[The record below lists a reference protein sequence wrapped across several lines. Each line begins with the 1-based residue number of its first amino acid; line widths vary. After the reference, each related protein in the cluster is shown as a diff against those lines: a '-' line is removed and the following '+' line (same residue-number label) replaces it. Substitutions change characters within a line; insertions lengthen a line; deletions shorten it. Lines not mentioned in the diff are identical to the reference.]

1 MKGDRELA
9 NLRQKY
15 YGLFVKLFWKEPDS
29 EFLLSLLDGIAERE
43 KGSARSSPLISEGWK
58 EVRHYLEKR
67 GADEVEYEF
76 VQLFLGPHQ
85 PDIMPYESYYLSG
98 RVFQVPLAA
107 VRGFMK
113 EVGLLKKEGQL
124 PEPEDTLGFEL
135 EIMNWLVVKQ
145 TSSED
150 TETEE
155 QWLEKQARFLKE
167 HLLVW
172 APACAQEIESAP
184 HAEFYKGAGKLLR
197 GFLELEK
204 QLFHDRG
211 PEKIESLETLRK
223 RYGSR
228 KEWKGPLFDPVPEN
242 KADS

>member
-9 NLRQKY
+9 NLRQKF
-15 YGLFVKLFWKEPDS
+15 YGMFVKLFWKEPDT
-29 EFLLSLLDGIAERE
+29 EFLLSLLDGIAERVR
-43 KGSARSSPLISEGWK
+43 GSARSSPLMSEGWK
-58 EVRHYLEKR
+58 DIRSYLEKK

-85 PDIMPYESYYLSG
+85 PDILPYESYYLSG
-98 RVFQVPLAA
+98 RVFQAPLAA

-113 EVGLLKKEGQL
+113 EVGIEKKEGQL

-135 EIMNWLVVKQ
+135 EIMNWMISKQ
-145 TSSED
+145 TRSED
-150 TETEE
+150 SYNEE
-155 QWLEKQARFLKE
+155 KWIDLQARFLKE

-172 APACAQEIESAP
+172 GPACALDIEAAP
-184 HAEFYKGAGKLLR
+184 HAVFYKGTGKLLR
-197 GFLELEK
+197 GFLEFEK
-204 QLFHDRG
+204 QLFHDLG

-228 KEWKGPLFDPVPEN
+228 KEWKGPLFEAVPEK

>member
-43 KGSARSSPLISEGWK
+43 KRSARSSSLISEGWK
-58 EVRHYLEKR
+58 EIRHYLEKK

-113 EVGLLKKEGQL
+113 EVGIEKKEGHI
-124 PEPEDTLGFEL
+124 EGFNDGDIAMINIHQKLKEGNFKTKMLLQIHDELIFESPKEEVKRISKLIIDEMSSSISL
-135 EIMNWLVVKQ
+135 EIC
-145 TSSED
+145 SS
-150 TETEE
+150 
-155 QWLEKQARFLKE
+155 
-167 HLLVW
+167 
-172 APACAQEIESAP
+172 
-184 HAEFYKGAGKLLR
+184 
-197 GFLELEK
+197 
-204 QLFHDRG
+204 
-211 PEKIESLETLRK
+211 
-223 RYGSR
+223 
-228 KEWKGPLFDPVPEN
+228 
-242 KADS
+242 

>member
-9 NLRQKY
+9 NLRQKF
-15 YGLFVKLFWKEPDS
+15 YGMFVKLFWKEPDT
-29 EFLLSLLDGIAERE
+29 EFLLSLLDGIAERVR
-43 KGSARSSPLISEGWK
+43 GSARSSPLMSEGWK
-58 EVRHYLEKR
+58 DIRSYLEKK

-85 PDIMPYESYYLSG
+85 PDILPYESYYLSG
-98 RVFQVPLAA
+98 RVFQAPLAA

-113 EVGLLKKEGQL
+113 EVGIEKKEGQL

-135 EIMNWLVVKQ
+135 EIMNWMISKQ
-145 TSSED
+145 THSED
-150 TETEE
+150 SYNEE
-155 QWLEKQARFLKE
+155 KWIDLQARFLKE

-172 APACAQEIESAP
+172 GPECAQDIEAAP
-184 HAEFYKGAGKLLR
+184 HAVFYKGTGKLLR
-197 GFLELEK
+197 GFLEFEK
-204 QLFHDRG
+204 QLFHDLG

-228 KEWKGPLFDPVPEN
+228 KEWKGPLFEAVPEK

>member
-9 NLRQKY
+9 NLRQKF
-15 YGLFVKLFWKEPDS
+15 YGMFVKLFWKEPDT
-29 EFLLSLLDGIAERE
+29 EFLLSLLDGIAERVR
-43 KGSARSSPLISEGWK
+43 GSARSSPLMSEGWK
-58 EVRHYLEKR
+58 DIRSYLEKK

-85 PDIMPYESYYLSG
+85 PDILPYESYYLSG
-98 RVFQVPLAA
+98 RVFQAPLAA

-113 EVGLLKKEGQL
+113 EVGIEKKEGQL

-135 EIMNWLVVKQ
+135 EIMNWMISKQ
-145 TSSED
+145 ISSED
-150 TETEE
+150 SELEE
-155 QWLEKQARFLKE
+155 KWINLQARFLKE

-172 APACAQEIESAP
+172 GPACALDIEAAP
-184 HAEFYKGAGKLLR
+184 HAVFYKGTGKLLR
-197 GFLELEK
+197 GFLEFEK
-204 QLFHDRG
+204 QLFHDLG

-228 KEWKGPLFDPVPEN
+228 KEWKGPLFEAVPEK

>member
-9 NLRQKY
+9 NLRQKF
-15 YGLFVKLFWKEPDS
+15 YGMFVKLFWKEPDT
-29 EFLLSLLDGIAERE
+29 EFLLSLLDGIAERVR
-43 KGSARSSPLISEGWK
+43 GSARSSPLMSEGWK
-58 EVRHYLEKR
+58 DIRSYLEKK
-67 GADEVEYEF
+67 GADEVEYEL

-85 PDIMPYESYYLSG
+85 PDILPYESYYLSG
-98 RVFQVPLAA
+98 RVFQAPLAA

-113 EVGLLKKEGQL
+113 EVGIEKKEGQL

-135 EIMNWLVVKQ
+135 EIMNWMISKQ
-145 TSSED
+145 THSED
-150 TETEE
+150 SYNEE
-155 QWLEKQARFLKE
+155 KWIDLQARFLKE

-172 APACAQEIESAP
+172 GPACALDIEAAP
-184 HAEFYKGAGKLLR
+184 HAVFYKGTGKLLR
-197 GFLELEK
+197 GFLEFEK
-204 QLFHDRG
+204 QLFHDLG

-228 KEWKGPLFDPVPEN
+228 KEWKGPLFEAVPEK

>member
-15 YGLFVKLFWKEPDS
+15 YGMFVKLFWKEPDS
-29 EFLLSLLDGIAERE
+29 EFLLSLLSGIAERE
-43 KGSARSSPLISEGWK
+43 KGSAQSSPLMSEGWK
-58 EVRHYLEKR
+58 DIRLYLEKK

-85 PDIMPYESYYLSG
+85 PDILPYESYYLSG
-98 RVFQVPLAA
+98 RVFQAPLAA

-113 EVGLLKKEGQL
+113 EVGIEKKEGQL
-124 PEPEDTLGFEL
+124 PEPEDTLGFEF
-135 EIMNWLVVKQ
+135 EIMNWMISKQ
-145 TSSED
+145 TSSDDSD
-150 TETEE
+150 TEEK
-155 QWLEKQARFLKE
+155 WLDLQARFLKE

-172 APACAQEIESAP
+172 GPTCAQDIEAAP
-184 HAEFYKGAGKLLR
+184 HAVFYKGTGKLLR
-197 GFLELEK
+197 GFLEFEK
-204 QLFHDRG
+204 QLFHDLG
-211 PEKIESLETLRK
+211 PENIESLETLRK

-228 KEWKGPLFDPVPEN
+228 KEWKGPLFEAVPEK